1 MKKILLSIL
10 LLFMNVM
17 VVQAYTINDLY
28 ERLNDLRMAQELYDS
43 LSSIDIIG
51 NKYETIQKEFE
62 GYTFISVDGETTDE
76 YIDGT
81 IYVTY
86 YYDKNIGTGD
96 IEPPQTGLDFGRI
109 STSQIEIVLYRKEE
123 E

>member
-51 NKYETIQKEFE
+51 NKYETIQKNL
-62 GYTFISVDGETTDE
+62 
-76 YIDGT
+76 
-81 IYVTY
+81 
-86 YYDKNIGTGD
+86 KD
-96 IEPPQTGLDFGRI
+96 IHLL
-109 STSQIEIVLYRKEE
+109 V
-123 E
+123 

>member
-51 NKYETIQKEFE
+51 NKYETIQKEF
-62 GYTFISVDGETTDE
+62 
-76 YIDGT
+76 
-81 IYVTY
+81 
-86 YYDKNIGTGD
+86 
-96 IEPPQTGLDFGRI
+96 
-109 STSQIEIVLYRKEE
+109 
-123 E
+123 

>member
-62 GYTFISVDGETTDE
+62 GYTFI
-76 YIDGT
+76 
-81 IYVTY
+81 
-86 YYDKNIGTGD
+86 
-96 IEPPQTGLDFGRI
+96 R
-109 STSQIEIVLYRKEE
+109 
-123 E
+123 